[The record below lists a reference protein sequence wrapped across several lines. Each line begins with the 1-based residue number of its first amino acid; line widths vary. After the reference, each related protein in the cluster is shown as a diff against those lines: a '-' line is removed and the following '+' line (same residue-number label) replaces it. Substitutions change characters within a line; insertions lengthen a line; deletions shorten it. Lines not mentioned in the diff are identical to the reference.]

1 MAPIHD
7 RFPTPSEL
15 RWFGVIVAVFFGVIG
30 AVAGWRFDAAGLRLG
45 LWCAGAGLALLY
57 YVVKPL
63 RVPFYLSWM
72 TIFAPI
78 GAAMSTLLLGLIY
91 FGVLTPIAKAMVL
104 FGRDRLGR
112 RFDPELSSYWTPCDP
127 SGDLERYF
135 RQT

>member
-30 AVAGWRFDAAGLRLG
+30 AVAGWRFDSAESQLV
-45 LWCAGAGLALLY
+45 LWCVGVGLALVY

-63 RVPFYLSWM
+63 RIPFYLTWM
-72 TIFAPI
+72 TVFAPI
-78 GAAMSTLLLGLIY
+78 GAAISTLLLGLIY
-91 FGVLTPIAKAMVL
+91 FGVLTPIAKTMAL

-112 RFDPELSSYWTPCDP
+112 RFDPELPSYWTPSDP
-127 SGDLERYF
+127 SGDLDRYF